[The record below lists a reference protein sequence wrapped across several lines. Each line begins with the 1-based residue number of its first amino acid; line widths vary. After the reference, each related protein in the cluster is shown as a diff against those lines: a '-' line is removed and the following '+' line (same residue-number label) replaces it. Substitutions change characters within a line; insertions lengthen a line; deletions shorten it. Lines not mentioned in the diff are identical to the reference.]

1 VQIVDVYKVN
11 NNSWSK
17 AVHLPQSLHH
27 SNTASS
33 LINSNIY
40 VIGGDEPS
48 KTFNNNKKKYYL
60 KKQTDNWTPYAYC
73 KLWNSSYIF

>member
-1 VQIVDVYKVN
+1 MIMQIKCADFVDVYKVN

-40 VIGGDEPS
+40 VIGGDGPS
-48 KTFNNNKKKYYL
+48 KTFNNNKKILL
-60 KKQTDNWTPYAYC
+60 KETN
-73 KLWNSSYIF
+73 

>member
-1 VQIVDVYKVN
+1 MDVYKVN

-27 SNTASS
+27 SNIAS

-40 VIGGDEPS
+40 VIGGDRPS
-48 KTFNNNKKKYYL
+48 KTFNNNKKILL
-60 KKQTDNWTPYAYC
+60 KETN
-73 KLWNSSYIF
+73 